1 MGYTGLQTGFSAQP
15 VANLVETD
23 GMQRVIPILEQM
35 ARQRGQGAT
44 SPLLSLRALESSH
57 GIPISHL
64 PINQQII
71 QTWIQLTGAAFC
83 QHHSLS
89 LASWRRGEPFALMG
103 GGNAARQTLSL
114 LLQEVLASE
123 PDARGLVILPD
134 TSAIDLYLSEFEQM
148 NQAMSEPLLFAPVGL
163 QKGARDVALADV
175 MFTTPDVLH
184 ERLLR
189 YHERTWLP
197 FWEQLRIVLLPD
209 VEHYTGVAA
218 AHLSGLLRRS
228 LRLAPALPLMAA
240 TLSEVVGADD
250 GLLEMSAF
258 PWRVIPINDIPRRAS
273 HVAVWRAGS
282 ERIAD
287 TVHLALHYQAQG
299 YRVHIT
305 CDALEM
311 MLLQAQLG
319 KQSERISVGP
329 IPHMAQ
335 IHLLAGFP
343 GSLAFL
349 RQLLRGAFD
358 QTPLLTVLLLGN
370 RPLENTLARLV
381 AEDESHE
388 SASSFVLDM
397 PPPVW
402 RLPPINAYTA
412 ALHLIC
418 AAYEHPLDEAEVAGW
433 QAEAMVDRL
442 ERRNQLVRLPSETS
456 IWKPAPLPGD
466 PYAGF
471 GLRTA
476 GSAMVA
482 VYNERGSAIGT
493 LDAALFDRWGFY
505 GAAMLPGG
513 SGYRVVDRN
522 DEAGTLSL
530 RANSEQRRTFP
541 LRRCNITIREERESR
556 LVRDCTVAWGRVV
569 IEEEIYGYREGKEE
583 NKPVDQAL
591 VPPLASRWTA
601 PAIWIDLQN
610 ALQVVGQF
618 VGWSLAS
625 SLPLLV
631 LCQPTDLVPAY
642 DAHHNRLYLI
652 DAQPGGNGL
661 SAWVYENL
669 EDVLPLAYDVALD
682 CRGDTLLEQM
692 ARTDMDW
699 LLELLVGQRSPR
711 QAPPLPPAP
720 EPAVS
725 TAKRPPPP
733 PAPERK
739 EPAATRAPVE
749 KQPQQPSGR
758 DAGTEQ
764 IKQKEQGEQA
774 EQVPIRTGHTRP
786 PDTPSP
792 TSAPPGRSKKPSQ
805 NVGTT
810 RKRSS
815 TKKPPTQPAGTA
827 KPAGTAGPEQK
838 ESDPA
843 PQRSEHIPAESLEP
857 ALPKDPLPDTNAILA
872 RLQKLRQS
880 QDREN
885 QETHGNASRQNQ
897 PESSVSFP
905 VEPYFKTGDRVFC
918 RSYGNGV
925 VHTSRIRN
933 GHELLT
939 VEFPNYGTLE
949 VDPSVSYVRRLEESA
964 EPPDEV

>member
-1 MGYTGLQTGFSAQP
+1 
-15 VANLVETD
+15 
-23 GMQRVIPILEQM
+23 MQRVIPILEQM
-35 ARQRGQGAT
+35 ARQRGPGAT

-71 QTWIQLTGAAFC
+71 QAWIQLTGSAFC

-114 LLQEVLASE
+114 LLQEVVASE
-123 PDARGLVILPD
+123 PDVRGLVILPD
-134 TSAIDLYLSEFEQM
+134 TSAVDLYLSEFEQM

-175 MFTTPDVLH
+175 VFTTPDVLH

-189 YHERTWLP
+189 YHERTWSP
-197 FWEQLRIVLLPD
+197 FWERLRIVLLPD
-209 VEHYTGVAA
+209 VEHYNGVAA
-218 AHLSGLLRRS
+218 AHLSGLLKRS

-250 GLLEMSAF
+250 GLLEVSAF

-273 HVAVWRAGS
+273 HMAVWRAGS
-282 ERIAD
+282 ERLAD

-370 RPLENTLARLV
+370 RPLENTLARLI

-397 PPPVW
+397 PHPVW

-418 AAYEHPLDEAEVAGW
+418 AAYEYPLDEAEVAGW
-433 QAEAMVDRL
+433 QAEAMVGRL

-456 IWKPAPLPGD
+456 VWKPAPLPGD

-530 RANSEQRRTFP
+530 RVDSEQRRTFP

-569 IEEEIYGYREGKEE
+569 IEEEIYGYCEGKGE

-642 DAHHNRLYLI
+642 DARHNRLYLI

-669 EDVLPLAYDVALD
+669 EDVLPIAYDVALD

-699 LLELLVGQRSPR
+699 LLELLVGQRRTREPAS
-711 QAPPLPPAP
+711 PPLA
-720 EPAVS
+720 EPVVS
-725 TAKRPPPP
+725 TAERPPPP
-733 PAPERK
+733 PATEQK
-739 EPAATRAPVE
+739 EPAANRTAAE
-749 KQPQQPSGR
+749 KQSYQPSGR
-758 DAGTEQ
+758 TARAEQ
-764 IKQKEQGEQA
+764 INQEEQGEQAERANQREQGEQA
-774 EQVPIRTGHTRP
+774 EQVPIRTGRSRP
-786 PDTPSP
+786 PDAPPP
-792 TSAPPGRSKKPSQ
+792 TSALPERSKKQSQ
-805 NVGTT
+805 SGGTT

-815 TKKPPTQPAGTA
+815 TKKQPPQPEE
-827 KPAGTAGPEQK
+827 PEGK
-838 ESDPA
+838 ERKERKERDPA
-843 PQRSEHIPAESLEP
+843 PQRSEHIPADALEP

-872 RLQKLRQS
+872 RLQKLRQN

-885 QETHGNASRQNQ
+885 QETHGNALRQNQ
-897 PESSVSFP
+897 SESSGSFP

-925 VHTSRIRN
+925 VHTSRVRN

-949 VDPSVSYVRRLEESA
+949 IDPSVSYVRRLEESA